1 MNELK
6 NEEVQYGELIKEL
19 EGKVEYLKGCL

>member
-19 EGKVEYLKGCL
+19 EEKVEYLKGCL

>member
-6 NEEVQYGELIKEL
+6 NEEARHEELIKEL
-19 EGKVEYLKGCL
+19 EEKVEYLKGCL